1 MAANVSP
8 LSFERR
14 SASGPQI
21 MTGTGNSPR
30 RGARCRRSCD
40 DSGRTTS
47 TPSCSTSLSSA
58 SGKVGSAPGGT
69 RWNASHR
76 CRPIARSDMST
87 PTRRTSCSP
96 FSRSARSSRA
106 APGAPHAVT
115 RIVRGSGTARSYF
128 EGLPGKYRCAG
139 DGALKVLLV
148 TRHFPPG
155 GGGGVQRPLKF
166 ATHLPALG
174 IETHVLAPEL
184 PGPALADA
192 ELELPTQ
199 AWIHRVRYVGPR
211 AARPSEE
218 LVGKQGIA
226 RVGTQAALFG
236 RKLLVPDE
244 NAPWSTLATPV
255 AIRLVR
261 REGID
266 VVLTTS
272 PPPSLHLLGA
282 AVKRTTGAAWVA
294 DLRDPLTSHPHR
306 RGYESQLARLKEK
319 TTGGVAKLVAS
330 QASAIVAVSD
340 AIAEE
345 MRALEPKGK
354 VVTIAN
360 GCDFDDFA
368 GLEHHASNRLRITH
382 AGHFHGKRD
391 PKPFLRALADSG
403 LDDVVARFAGDFRAA
418 DREYAESL
426 GLGDRI
432 ELLGDVSRRR
442 SLELQRDS
450 EALLLLIP
458 ESGGRGRGVLT
469 GKIFEYLAAERPIL
483 AAVPPEGAA
492 AKLVPAAAR
501 RRGPPRSSCTTR
513 GPAWSSPPMT
523 RSPFVRRCST
533 STGAGRPAASTA

>member
-1 MAANVSP
+1 V
-8 LSFERR
+8 
-14 SASGPQI
+14 
-21 MTGTGNSPR
+21 
-30 RGARCRRSCD
+30 
-40 DSGRTTS
+40 
-47 TPSCSTSLSSA
+47 
-58 SGKVGSAPGGT
+58 
-69 RWNASHR
+69 
-76 CRPIARSDMST
+76 
-87 PTRRTSCSP
+87 
-96 FSRSARSSRA
+96 
-106 APGAPHAVT
+106 
-115 RIVRGSGTARSYF
+115 
-128 EGLPGKYRCAG
+128 
-139 DGALKVLLV
+139 KVLLV

-174 IETHVLAPEL
+174 IETHVLAPDVAGTVPDE
-184 PGPALADA
+184 

-218 LVGKQGIA
+218 LVGKQGVA
-226 RVGTQAALFG
+226 RLGTQAALFG

-244 NAPWSTLATPV
+244 NAPWSTLATPA

-282 AVKRTTGAAWVA
+282 AVKRATRASWVA

-319 TTGGVAKLVAS
+319 TAGGVGKLVAS
-330 QASAIVAVSD
+330 QADAIVAVSD

-345 MRALEPKGK
+345 ARTLEPRGK

-360 GCDFDDFA
+360 GCDFDDFT
-368 GLEHHASNRLRITH
+368 GLVHHPGDRLRITH
-382 AGHFHGKRD
+382 AGQFHGKRD
-391 PKPFLRALADSG
+391 PKPFLRALAASG
-403 LDDVVARFAGDFRAA
+403 LEDVVARFAGDFRAA
-418 DREYAESL
+418 DREFAESL
-426 GLGDRI
+426 GLGDRF
-432 ELLGDVSRRR
+432 ELLGEVSRRR

-483 AAVPPEGAA
+483 AVVPPDGAA
-492 AKLVPAAAR
+492 ADLVR
-501 RRGPPRSSCTTR
+501 E
-513 GPAWSSPPMT
+513 
-523 RSPFVRRCST
+523 
-533 STGAGRPAASTA
+533 TGAGVVVPPDDEDAIREALLDLHRRWKAGGLDGTPLSDEWRRRLSRGGRVEELADLLRSVV

>member
-1 MAANVSP
+1 VK
-8 LSFERR
+8 L
-14 SASGPQI
+14 
-21 MTGTGNSPR
+21 
-30 RGARCRRSCD
+30 
-40 DSGRTTS
+40 
-47 TPSCSTSLSSA
+47 
-58 SGKVGSAPGGT
+58 
-69 RWNASHR
+69 
-76 CRPIARSDMST
+76 
-87 PTRRTSCSP
+87 
-96 FSRSARSSRA
+96 
-106 APGAPHAVT
+106 
-115 RIVRGSGTARSYF
+115 
-128 EGLPGKYRCAG
+128 
-139 DGALKVLLV
+139 LLV
-148 TRHFPPG
+148 TRHFPPSS
-155 GGGGVQRPLKF
+155 GGGVQRPLKF

-174 IETHVLAPEL
+174 IETHVLAPDETGSA
-184 PGPALADA
+184 PPDS

-211 AARPSEE
+211 PGRPSER
-218 LVGKQGIA
+218 LLAKQGVA
-226 RVGTQAALFG
+226 RIGTQAALFG

-244 NAPWSTLATPV
+244 NVPWSTFALPV

-306 RGYESQLARLKEK
+306 RGYESQLARVKEK
-319 TTGGVAKLVAS
+319 AVGGVGRLVAS
-330 QASAIVAVSD
+330 QADAIVAASD

-345 MRALEPKGK
+345 MRALEPKAK

-368 GLEHHASNRLRITH
+368 GFEHHASDRLRITH

-391 PKPFLRALADSG
+391 PKPFLRALSDSG
-403 LDDVVARFAGDFRAA
+403 LDDVVVRFAGDFRAA

-426 GLGDRI
+426 GLGDRV
-432 ELLGDVSRRR
+432 ELLGNVSRRR

-483 AAVPPEGAA
+483 AAVPPDGAA
-492 AKLVPAAAR
+492 ADLVR
-501 RRGPPRSSCTTR
+501 D
-513 GPAWSSPPMT
+513 
-523 RSPFVRRCST
+523 
-533 STGAGRPAASTA
+533 TGAGTVVPSDDVDALRVALLDLHRRWKDGDLDGTPLSDEWRGRLSRGGRVEELADVLRGVA

>member
-1 MAANVSP
+1 M
-8 LSFERR
+8 
-14 SASGPQI
+14 
-21 MTGTGNSPR
+21 
-30 RGARCRRSCD
+30 
-40 DSGRTTS
+40 
-47 TPSCSTSLSSA
+47 
-58 SGKVGSAPGGT
+58 
-69 RWNASHR
+69 
-76 CRPIARSDMST
+76 
-87 PTRRTSCSP
+87 
-96 FSRSARSSRA
+96 
-106 APGAPHAVT
+106 
-115 RIVRGSGTARSYF
+115 
-128 EGLPGKYRCAG
+128 
-139 DGALKVLLV
+139 KVLLV

-174 IETHVLAPEL
+174 IETHVLAPDVPGSL
-184 PGPALADA
+184 PDGD

-211 AARPSEE
+211 AGRPAER
-218 LVGKQGIA
+218 LLAKQGLA
-226 RVGTQAALFG
+226 RVGTQAALLG
-236 RKLLVPDE
+236 RRLLVPDE
-244 NAPWSTLATPV
+244 NVPWSTFALPI

-261 REGID
+261 REKID

-306 RGYESQLARLKEK
+306 RGYESQLARLKEASV
-319 TTGGVAKLVAS
+319 GGVGRLVAS
-330 QASAIVAVSD
+330 QADAIVAASE

-345 MRALEPKGK
+345 ARALAPKGK

-368 GLEHHASNRLRITH
+368 GLEHRTSDRLRITH
-382 AGHFHGKRD
+382 TGHFHGKRD
-391 PKPFLRALADSG
+391 PKPFLQALAESG
-403 LDDVVARFAGDFRAA
+403 LDDVVVRFAGDFRAA

-426 GLGDRI
+426 GLGEKL

-469 GKIFEYLAAERPIL
+469 GKIYEYLAAERPIL
-483 AAVPPEGAA
+483 AVVPPDGAA
-492 AKLVPAAAR
+492 ARLVGDTGSGTVVPPDDVEAMREALLDLHRRWREGSLDDTPLSEDWR
-501 RRGPPRSSCTTR
+501 RRLARGARVEELADVLRSV
-513 GPAWSSPPMT
+513 A
-523 RSPFVRRCST
+523 
-533 STGAGRPAASTA
+533 

>member
-1 MAANVSP
+1 M
-8 LSFERR
+8 
-14 SASGPQI
+14 
-21 MTGTGNSPR
+21 
-30 RGARCRRSCD
+30 
-40 DSGRTTS
+40 
-47 TPSCSTSLSSA
+47 
-58 SGKVGSAPGGT
+58 
-69 RWNASHR
+69 
-76 CRPIARSDMST
+76 
-87 PTRRTSCSP
+87 
-96 FSRSARSSRA
+96 
-106 APGAPHAVT
+106 
-115 RIVRGSGTARSYF
+115 
-128 EGLPGKYRCAG
+128 
-139 DGALKVLLV
+139 KVLLV

-184 PGPALADA
+184 AGAVPDD
-192 ELELPTQ
+192 ELELPTR

-211 AARPSEE
+211 AARPAEE
-218 LVGKQGIA
+218 LVGKQGLA

-319 TTGGVAKLVAS
+319 TTGGVGKLVAS
-330 QASAIVAVSD
+330 QSDAIVAVSD
-340 AIAEE
+340 AIAAE

-354 VVTIAN
+354 VLTIAN

-368 GLEHHASNRLRITH
+368 GLEHHRSDRLRITH

-391 PKPFLRALADSG
+391 PRPFLRALAGSG
-403 LDDVVARFAGDFRAA
+403 LDDVVARFAGDFRAV
-418 DREYAESL
+418 DRDYAESL
-426 GLGDRI
+426 DLGDRV

-458 ESGGRGRGVLT
+458 ESGGRGRGVVT
-469 GKIFEYLAAERPIL
+469 GNIYEYLAAERPIL
-483 AAVPPEGAA
+483 AAVPPDGAA
-492 AKLVPAAAR
+492 ARLVQD
-501 RRGPPRSSCTTR
+501 
-513 GPAWSSPPMT
+513 
-523 RSPFVRRCST
+523 
-533 STGAGRPAASTA
+533 TGAGVVVASDDVDGMRQALLDLHRRWKAGSLEGTPLSDVWRGRVSRGNRVEELADVLRSVA